1 MLLDQLSDAIYLS
14 TISGKFETFNK
25 ATSDL
30 LGYSS
35 EELKTLDVLKI
46 YANPSDREVF
56 TKHIRNKKEVR
67 DYEVQLRHKDGH
79 LIDCLVSSSVK
90 YGDEGVVLGFQGIIR
105 DITLHKNRGIRAC

>member
-1 MLLDQLSDAIYLS
+1 MIEDNQLIIQLRELIASSSVYRKRIEVDLFRSEEKYRLLLDQLSDAIYLS

-46 YANPSDREVF
+46 YANPSDRKYLQNIFV
-56 TKHIRNKKEVR
+56 IRKK
-67 DYEVQLRHKDGH
+67 
-79 LIDCLVSSSVK
+79 
-90 YGDEGVVLGFQGIIR
+90 
-105 DITLHKNRGIRAC
+105 